1 MALINRVTQLFKA
14 DVHAVLDRIEEPE
27 QTLRQAIR
35 EMQTEL
41 GETERRVAAA
51 QEEVEE
57 YANRK
62 ADLERR
68 ITEIDRELDFCFA
81 KKKTD
86 LARGLVRRKLEASR
100 LAKRLDVRGESAAKY
115 VSKTTA
121 EIESQRAA
129 LEGMQQKASVFA
141 RQPVTDREFDDI
153 AFLAS
158 ELAIAE
164 DELDV
169 AFLKEQEKR
178 TES

>member
-35 EMQTEL
+35 EMQSEL
-41 GETERRVAAA
+41 GEMERRVAAA
-51 QEEVEE
+51 KEEVEE
-57 YANRK
+57 YASRK

-68 ITEIDRELDFCFA
+68 TAEIDRELDFCFA
-81 KKKTD
+81 KDKMD
-86 LARGLVRRKLEASR
+86 LARGLVRRKLEATR
-100 LAKRLDVRGESAAKY
+100 LAKRLAARGESAAKY
-115 VSKTTA
+115 VSKTMA
-121 EIESQRAA
+121 EIESQRTA
-129 LEGMQQKASVFA
+129 LEGVQQKASVFA

-153 AFLAS
+153 AFLAN
-158 ELAIAE
+158 ELAVGE

-178 TES
+178 TQP